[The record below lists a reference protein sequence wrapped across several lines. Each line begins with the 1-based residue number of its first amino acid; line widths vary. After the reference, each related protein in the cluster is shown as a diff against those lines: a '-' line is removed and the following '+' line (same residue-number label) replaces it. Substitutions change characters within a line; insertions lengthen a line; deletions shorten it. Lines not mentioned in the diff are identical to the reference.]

1 MKLQI
6 QKGDT
11 LDSSKVVFPIGK
23 LKGRN
28 LYELMENEPEK
39 LKWFVNQQFFK
50 EKYSNIYNI
59 IINGSNDIKDSKEHN
74 EIVQMFYDWNF
85 LFKFYLY
92 KKGFASRYDLDE
104 ANINY
109 YLKDLKNKLN
119 SVYNEYKVLYK
130 HYIYTLDFCNEL
142 DLLYNK
148 NKYFIEKNKDYYKT
162 GMYADLIDTEDLLKE
177 IKANLDTYR
186 NQFYELKDKL
196 KIVPDLKLLYHNF
209 ERSIHSE
216 YLMNDIVIESYSFYS
231 YINYYKTELDWKHN
245 FNRIEMAQYKAELV
259 KDRNMKIEIKP
270 IVGEDYPD
278 VLRQCKRQ
286 NTDILLIKDFVCEST
301 TIDTVKEMFY
311 PIDIVILNDVLK
323 IEVNEDDDE

>member
-1 MKLQI
+1 MKTQI

-11 LDSSKVVFPIGK
+11 LDSLKVVFPIGK

-231 YINYYKTELDWKHN
+231 NIIYYESASDLKYDH
-245 FNRIEMAQYKAELV
+245 NRIYMKQYNTELV
-259 KDRNMKIEIKP
+259 KGRNIKIEIKP
-270 IVGEDYPD
+270 MVGEDYPD

>member
-1 MKLQI
+1 MKTQI

-11 LDSSKVVFPIGK
+11 LDSLKVVFPIGK

-109 YLKDLKNKLN
+109 YLNDLKNKLN
-119 SVYNEYKVLYK
+119 SVYNKYKVIYK
-130 HYIYTLDFCNEL
+130 HYLYTLNFCNEL
-142 DLLYNK
+142 DLLYSK
-148 NKYFIEKNKDYYKT
+148 NQYFIEKNANYYKT
-162 GMYADLIDTEDLLKE
+162 SMYADLIDTKDLLTE
-177 IKANLDTYR
+177 IKGNLDTYR
-186 NQFYELKDKL
+186 NEFYKLKNKL
-196 KIVPDLKLLYHNF
+196 KIVPDLKSLYNNF
-209 ERSIHSE
+209 NRSIKSE

-231 YINYYKTELDWKHN
+231 YINYYKTQLDWEHN
-245 FNRIEMAQYKAELV
+245 LNRIEMAEYKNQLV
-259 KDRNMKIEIKP
+259 NGRNIKIEIKP
-270 IVGEDYPD
+270 IIGEDYPD

-323 IEVNEDDDE
+323 IEVEEDEDE

>member
-1 MKLQI
+1 MQTQI

-11 LDSSKVVFPIGK
+11 LDSLKVVFPIGK

-92 KKGFASRYDLDE
+92 KKGFGSRYDLDE

-119 SVYNEYKVLYK
+119 SVYNKYKVLYK

-162 GMYADLIDTEDLLKE
+162 GMYADLIDTEDLLKN

-186 NQFYELKDKL
+186 NEFYKLKNKL
-196 KIVPDLKLLYHNF
+196 KIVPDLKSLYNNF
-209 ERSIHSE
+209 NRSIKSE

-231 YINYYKTELDWKHN
+231 YINYYKTELDWEHN
-245 FNRIEMAQYKAELV
+245 LNRIEMAQYKEELV
-259 KDRNMKIEIKP
+259 KGRNMKIEIKP
-270 IVGEDYPD
+270 IIGEDYPD

-323 IEVNEDDDE
+323 IEVEEDENE

>member
-1 MKLQI
+1 MKTQI
-6 QKGDT
+6 EKVNS

-109 YLKDLKNKLN
+109 YLNDLKNKLN
-119 SVYNEYKVLYK
+119 SVYNKYKVLYK

-142 DLLYNK
+142 DLLYSK
-148 NKYFIEKNKDYYKT
+148 NQYFIEKNSNYYKT
-162 GMYADLIDTEDLLKE
+162 GMYAHLIDTKDLLAE
-177 IKANLDTYR
+177 IKGNLDTYR
-186 NQFYELKDKL
+186 EIFYELKDKL
-196 KIVPDLKLLYHNF
+196 KIVSEIESDLSYG
-209 ERSIHSE
+209 SIRISTESE
-216 YLMNDIVIESYSFYS
+216 MNDIVIRSFELI
-231 YINYYKTELDWKHN
+231 INLRHNGKSIIEYNWGTSAYYGGE
-245 FNRIEMAQYKAELV
+245 I
-259 KDRNMKIEIKP
+259 KIEIKP
-270 IVGEDYPD
+270 VVGEDYPD

-286 NTDILLIKDFVCEST
+286 NTDILFIKDFVCEST
-301 TIDTVKEMFY
+301 TIDTVKKMFH

-323 IEVNEDDDE
+323 VEVNEDE